1 MLYRRLLC
9 PLRLLGGSLRCLLI
23 QIRHSNP
30 PLYGMVIQPSQTLQ
44 NLLEMGDP
52 CRKQNV
58 SFPRPA
64 EANQLLFQFPDPPGE
79 ETTLRLL
86 LRLLPP
92 STGAGISFSYHAS
105 YECLVL
111 TLKIRQTPDV

>member
-1 MLYRRLLC
+1 LVRVLYRRLLC

-44 NLLEMGDP
+44 NHLEMGDP
-52 CRKQNV
+52 CREQNV

-64 EANQLLFQFPDPPGE
+64 EANQLLFQFSDPPGE
-79 ETTLRLL
+79 ETALGSCRVSYRLQLGRGFRRSGRPKIKLR
-86 LRLLPP
+86 
-92 STGAGISFSYHAS
+92 
-105 YECLVL
+105 E
-111 TLKIRQTPDV
+111 